1 MKLWMSTFADVE
13 KDFSLWAN
21 RDKCRSRIKSTW
33 LNLIGVLI
41 LVGAVSYYFIF
52 WQKSW
57 STPLITVWTV
67 LVVAYIADML
77 FWIGFWSRCNTAAET
92 IPDGVKS
99 GMEKTLKRTNFIF
112 ILAVLYAV
120 CAVAAYVI
128 LGAASLVLAALVIIG
143 PLYIVSELVRI
154 VLRANMYAMLK
165 S

>member
-13 KDFSLWAN
+13 KDFNLWAN

-41 LVGAVSYYFIF
+41 LVGEVSYYFIF

-67 LVVAYIADML
+67 LVAVYIADTL
-77 FWIGFWSRCNTAAET
+77 FWVGFWNRCNPATET
-92 IPDGVKS
+92 IPAGAKAELEI
-99 GMEKTLKRTNFIF
+99 MLKRTNFIF

-128 LGAASLVLAALVIIG
+128 LGAESLVLAALVIIG

-154 VLRANMYAMLK
+154 VLRAKMSALLK

>member
-13 KDFSLWAN
+13 KDFNLWAN
-21 RDKCRSRIKSTW
+21 RDKYRSRIKSTW

-57 STPLITVWTV
+57 SAPLITIWTV
-67 LVVAYIADML
+67 LIVAYIADML
-77 FWIGFWSRCNTAAET
+77 FWIGFWSRCNPATET
-92 IPDGVKS
+92 IPAGAKA
-99 GMEKTLKRTNFIF
+99 ELEITLKRTNFIF

-128 LGAASLVLAALVIIG
+128 LGAESLVLAALVIIG

-154 VLRANMYAMLK
+154 VLRAKMSALLK

>member
-13 KDFSLWAN
+13 KDFNLWAN

-77 FWIGFWSRCNTAAET
+77 FWIGFWSRCNTADV
-92 IPDGVKS
+92 IPERVKS

-112 ILAVLYAV
+112 IVALLYAV
-120 CAVAAYVI
+120 CALAAYLI
-128 LGAASLVLAALVIIG
+128 FGSASLLLAALVILG

-154 VLRANMYAMLK
+154 VLRTKMFALLK

>member
-13 KDFSLWAN
+13 KDFGLWAN
-21 RDKCRSRIKSTW
+21 REKCRSRIKSTW

-41 LVGAVSYYFIF
+41 LVGAISYYFIF

-57 STPLITVWTV
+57 NAPLITVWTA
-67 LVVAYIADML
+67 LVAVYIVDML
-77 FWIGFWSRCNTAAET
+77 FWVGFWSRCNPATET
-92 IPDGVKS
+92 IPAEVKA

-128 LGAASLVLAALVIIG
+128 LGAESLVLAALVTIG

-154 VLRANMYAMLK
+154 VLRTRMAALLK

>member
-1 MKLWMSTFADVE
+1 MPEQNKIDVAEPDRGADSGRGGQLLLYLLAE
-13 KDFSLWAN
+13 ELEYTSDYRLDGAG
-21 RDKCRSRIKSTW
+21 C
-33 LNLIGVLI
+33 GV
-41 LVGAVSYYFIF
+41 
-52 WQKSW
+52 
-57 STPLITVWTV
+57 
-67 LVVAYIADML
+67 IADML

-128 LGAASLVLAALVIIG
+128 LGAESLVLAALVIIG

-154 VLRANMYAMLK
+154 VLRAKMSALLK

>member
-57 STPLITVWTV
+57 SAPLITVWTV
-67 LVVAYIADML
+67 LVAAYIADML
-77 FWIGFWSRCNTAAET
+77 FWVGFWSRCNPADV
-92 IPDGVKS
+92 IPERVKS

-112 ILAVLYAV
+112 IVALLYAV
-120 CAVAAYVI
+120 CALAAYLI
-128 LGAASLVLAALVIIG
+128 FGSASLLLAALVILG

-154 VLRANMYAMLK
+154 VLRAKMSALLK